1 MKFTFLQLRAA
12 VPLYRVVFKE
22 YVLFGQYSQ
31 SDCDGLGSFGHGGD
45 TCCSTILFVL
55 FGWVVSVNLALKIQA
70 AVLYNVCTVGDDH
83 TKTI

>member
-22 YVLFGQYSQ
+22 YVLFVQYSQ

-45 TCCSTILFVL
+45 TCCGTIFLVL
-55 FGWVVSVNLALKIQA
+55 FGRVLSVNLALKIQA
-70 AVLYNVCTVGDDH
+70 AVLYNVCIDRR
-83 TKTI
+83 